1 MLATTSGKNLRQYKN
16 SLYLI
21 EQEILAL
28 TSSPN
33 MVGEVKNLSPNFKL
47 IAY

>member
-1 MLATTSGKNLRQYKN
+1 MLATTNGKNLQYKN
-16 SLYLI
+16 SFYLI